1 MIVIYTNDSDTTSDE
16 VQDWLTWYGYTV
28 RRVNNFP
35 LDFDNFTDIS
45 FGDSTKVERD
55 YLHKDDVVWFRRWNA
70 KLGKTTK
77 IQYAVEQEQGI
88 LKKYLAATNN
98 NCFIINKPT
107 DLQVTKIDMLS
118 VACKVGLII
127 PQTII
132 TSSKISLLN
141 FREKHEKI
149 ITKPLSDPLVLAKH
163 KATFASYTRFL
174 EKEEIDAAEPTF
186 LPSMFQE
193 YIDKKFEI
201 RAFLLNNDFY
211 CMAIFSQDE
220 EAAKVDYRKNPHH
233 ETPLKCVP
241 YKLPAKIEVQLSNLM
256 SEVGL
261 NTGSIDLI
269 LDKDGKYIF
278 LEVNPV
284 GQYAMTSVPCN
295 YFIDK
300 KIAQLL

>member
-16 VQDWLTWYGYTV
+16 VQNWLTWYGYTV

-186 LPSMFQE
+186 LPSLFQE

-211 CMAIFSQDE
+211 CMAIFSQMDDRT
-220 EAAKVDYRKNPHH
+220 AVDYRHYRPDKPNRQVPFIL
-233 ETPLKCVP
+233 PLKVQH
-241 YKLPAKIEVQLSNLM
+241 KLRMLMRDLDLS
-256 SEVGL
+256 S
-261 NTGSIDLI
+261 GSIDMI
-269 LDKDGKYIF
+269 YDKFNRYIF